1 MHNHIR
7 AIRKQQGLTLA
18 QLASQCEPETTAQT
32 IGRLETGTRTLSLN
46 WLERIA
52 KALNVD
58 SDMLLARSD
67 ETLASLTAI
76 IDNEGANT
84 PKSTDCL
91 PVFKSEAAQMAV
103 QFNISL
109 GDYRAGDVVYLE
121 KIDNV
126 HISSALN
133 CDVLL
138 PRPDGR
144 FVFGRMLAMDADKIQ
159 ILPLKSGTRQIIVA
173 RPEWIGVAKQLF
185 RNL

>member
-18 QLASQCEPETTAQT
+18 QLARQCDPETTAQT

-67 ETLASLTAI
+67 EPLASLTAI
-76 IDNEGANT
+76 IDNEGASP
-84 PKSTDCL
+84 PKSTDSL
-91 PVFKSEAAQMAV
+91 PVFKTESAQMAV
-103 QFNISL
+103 QFNVSL
-109 GDYRAGDVVYLE
+109 GDYRAGDVIYLE
-121 KIDNV
+121 RLADVDIA
-126 HISSALN
+126 SALN
-133 CDVLL
+133 CDILL
-138 PRPDGR
+138 PRPGER
-144 FVFGRMLAMDADKIQ
+144 FVFGRMLAMDDDKIQ
-159 ILPLKSGTRQIIVA
+159 ILPLKAGARQIVVS

>member
-18 QLASQCEPETTAQT
+18 QLARQCDPETTAQT

-67 ETLASLTAI
+67 EPLASLTAI

-91 PVFKSEAAQMAV
+91 PVFKTETAQMAV
-103 QFNISL
+103 QFNVSL

-121 KIDNV
+121 RLSDMDIA
-126 HISSALN
+126 SALN
-133 CDVLL
+133 CDILL
-138 PRPDGR
+138 PRPGGR
-144 FVFGRMLAMDADKIQ
+144 FVFGRMLAMDNDKIQ
-159 ILPLKSGTRQIIVA
+159 ILPLKAGARQIVVS
-173 RPEWIGVAKQLF
+173 RPEWIGAAKQLF

>member
-18 QLASQCEPETTAQT
+18 HLARQCEPETTAQT
-32 IGRLETGTRTLSLN
+32 IGRLETGTRTLSLD

-58 SDMLLARSD
+58 SDILLARSD

-76 IDNEGANT
+76 IDNEGAIA

-91 PVFKSEAAQMAV
+91 PIFKAESAQMAI
-103 QFNISL
+103 QFNVSL
-109 GDYRAGDVVYLE
+109 GDYRAGDVIYLE
-121 KIDNV
+121 RLEDI

-133 CDVLL
+133 CDILL
-138 PRPDGR
+138 PRPGGR
-144 FVFGRMLAMDADKIQ
+144 FVFGRMLAMDDDKIQ
-159 ILPLKSGTRQIIVA
+159 ILPLKSGARQIVLS

>member
-58 SDMLLARSD
+58 SDMLLARSG
-67 ETLASLTAI
+67 EALASLTAI
-76 IDNEGANT
+76 IDNEGANA

-91 PVFKSEAAQMAV
+91 PVFKAEAAQMAV
-103 QFNISL
+103 QFNVSL
-109 GDYRAGDVVYLE
+109 GDYRSGDVVYLE
-121 KIDNV
+121 KLADM
-126 HISSALN
+126 HIASALN

-138 PRPDGR
+138 PRPGGR
-144 FVFGRMLAMDADKIQ
+144 FVFGRMLAMDDDKIQ
-159 ILPLKSGTRQIIVA
+159 ILPLKAGARQIVVS

>member
-18 QLASQCEPETTAQT
+18 QLARQCDPETTAQT

-67 ETLASLTAI
+67 EPLASLAAI
-76 IDNEGANT
+76 IDNEGASP

-91 PVFKSEAAQMAV
+91 PVFKTEAAQMAV
-103 QFNISL
+103 QFNVSM
-109 GDYRAGDVVYLE
+109 GDYRAGDVIYLE
-121 KIDNV
+121 RLSDMDIA
-126 HISSALN
+126 SALN
-133 CDVLL
+133 CDILL
-138 PRPDGR
+138 PRPGGR
-144 FVFGRMLAMDADKIQ
+144 FVFGRMLAMGDDKIQ
-159 ILPLKSGTRQIIVA
+159 ILPLKAGARQIVVN
-173 RPEWIGVAKQLF
+173 RSEWIGVAKQLF

>member
-18 QLASQCEPETTAQT
+18 QLASMCRPETTAQT

-67 ETLASLTAI
+67 EAPPPLTAI
-76 IDNEGANT
+76 IDNDGANA
-84 PKSTDCL
+84 PKGTDCL
-91 PVFKSEAAQMAV
+91 PIFRPEATQLAAI
-103 QFNISL
+103 FNISI
-109 GDYRAGDVVYLE
+109 GDYRAGDVIYLAQLDS
-121 KIDNV
+121 INFAT
-126 HISSALN
+126 ALN

-138 PRPDGR
+138 PRPGGR
-144 FVFGRMLAMDADKIQ
+144 FMFGRMLAIDDDKIQ
-159 ILPLKSGTRQIIVA
+159 ILPLKAGARQIVLS
-173 RPEWIGVAKQLF
+173 RPQWIGVARQLF